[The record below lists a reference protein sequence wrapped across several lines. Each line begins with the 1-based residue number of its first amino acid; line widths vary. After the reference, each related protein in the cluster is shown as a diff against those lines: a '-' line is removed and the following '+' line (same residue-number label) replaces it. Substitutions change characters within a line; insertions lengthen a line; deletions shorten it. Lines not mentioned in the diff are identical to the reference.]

1 MTDIPFPLSAFRK
14 ITDICISML
23 CDSCSANRES
33 IKYTLPFENHV
44 VTQCPRSR
52 SYNIWIAV
60 KKSEHI
66 NRYLVIPSLI
76 SICIYLHL
84 FHQLE
89 KILGLYQP
97 VPGELIE
104 PMKFIILLMHYLM
117 GSMMCLSFKHCF
129 ASKVNLSFCMRSNDL
144 SQGTCIRRCH
154 QYT

>member
-66 NRYLVIPSLI
+66 NQYLVIPQYLPSPLPSTEENPWAVPTCSRRVDEAHEVYQYLDCCQKIRAYKSIFSYPSVFTFTSSINWRKSLG
-76 SICIYLHL
+76 CTNL
-84 FHQLE
+84 FQE
-89 KILGLYQP
+89 
-97 VPGELIE
+97 
-104 PMKFIILLMHYLM
+104 
-117 GSMMCLSFKHCF
+117 S
-129 ASKVNLSFCMRSNDL
+129 
-144 SQGTCIRRCH
+144 
-154 QYT
+154 

>member
-23 CDSCSANRES
+23 CDRFSANRES

-60 KKSEHI
+60 KKSEHLFS
-66 NRYLVIPSLI
+66 YPSLI

-84 FHQLE
+84 IRQLE
-89 KILGLYQP
+89 KIIELYQP

-104 PMKFIILLMHYLM
+104 AHEVYQIVDALSYGQHGCVCHSSTVLLPSLTYH
-117 GSMMCLSFKHCF
+117 F
-129 ASKVNLSFCMRSNDL
+129 A
-144 SQGTCIRRCH
+144 
-154 QYT
+154 